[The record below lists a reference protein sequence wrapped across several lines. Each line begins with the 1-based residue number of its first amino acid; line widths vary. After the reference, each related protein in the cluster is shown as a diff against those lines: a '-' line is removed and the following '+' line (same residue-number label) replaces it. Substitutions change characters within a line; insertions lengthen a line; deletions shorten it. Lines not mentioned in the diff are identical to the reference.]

1 MKIGVIGAGNMG
13 TAMIKGWI
21 KAGQNNIAVMN
32 PENPR
37 VTAFCDKY
45 HLPLFHNADEMIDW
59 QPDVLMFTTPAKV
72 TLEVVKQFAGINND
86 AILVSAAAGV
96 RLNQLEDALPNH
108 SWTRIIPNIPV
119 EVNAGTIGMTFGQQM
134 DETTHQIVSLMKL
147 LGDVIPVSEDQLNIV
162 GTIGGCG
169 PAFIDVIMD
178 ALSDAAV
185 KHCLDREKAYQ
196 LVASL
201 VAGTGKLALD
211 SKLSP
216 SALRDQVTSPG
227 GTTIRGVQAL
237 EKHGV
242 RFAMMDAVDEA
253 SEN

>member
-1 MKIGVIGAGNMG
+1 
-13 TAMIKGWI
+13 
-21 KAGQNNIAVMN
+21 
-32 PENPR
+32 
-37 VTAFCDKY
+37 
-45 HLPLFHNADEMIDW
+45 
-59 QPDVLMFTTPAKV
+59 
-72 TLEVVKQFAGINND
+72 
-86 AILVSAAAGV
+86 
-96 RLNQLEDALPNH
+96 
-108 SWTRIIPNIPV
+108 
-119 EVNAGTIGMTFGQQM
+119 MTFGQQNKN
-134 DETTHQIVSLMKL
+134 THQIVCLMKL
-147 LGDVIPVSEDQLNIV
+147 LGDVIPVNEDQLNIV

-185 KHCLDREKAYQ
+185 KYGLDREKAYQ
-196 LVASL
+196 LAASM

-227 GTTIRGVQAL
+227 GTTIRGVQSL
-237 EKHGV
+237 EKHDV